1 MDGAATEIRV
11 LLVDDHAI
19 ERQGVRS
26 LLDAQPDIRVVAEA
40 GDGLEALPLISQ
52 CHPDVVVTETIM
64 PRMNGLELTG
74 QLLRRY
80 PDLKVLVLT
89 RNDREDCVL
98 AWSRPAPAGTCSR
111 RSTGLT
117 ARRAARRR
125 RGGRVLSRMV
135 ECVLDDYR
143 QRCATV
149 GAAVCREL
157 TPRELSRPSSSSP
170 RATPIRT
177 SPTCCASASE
187 QIETHRSNIMDKL
200 DLHKV
205 TDLVKYAIREGL
217 VGLDLEA
224 GRACV
229 AFCGAPCPDGCAP
242 GRRASDIQDC
252 GPSHFV
258 QIGRGRLSPPAGSV
272 RVVEVVVRGTPAAAR
287 GRAVCQACVYLHEPG
302 ARNEWTVCHPGERR

>member
-1 MDGAATEIRV
+1 VDGAATEIRV

-98 AWSRPAPAGTCSR
+98 RLVQAGAGGYLLKTVD
-111 RSTGLT
+111 RSELLT
-117 ARRAARRR
+117 ALRAVV
-125 RGGRVLSRMV
+125 RGGRVLQPGAL
-135 ECVLDDYR
+135 EAVLDDYL
-143 QRCATV
+143 QRVREPSARRY
-149 GAAVCREL
+149 AVEL
-157 TPRELSRPSSSSP
+157 TPREREVLKLIAEGNTNQDIADLLCLSRK
-170 RATPIRT
+170 TV
-177 SPTCCASASE
+177 
-187 QIETHRSNIMDKL
+187 ETHRSNIMDKL

-217 VGLDLEA
+217 VGLD
-224 GRACV
+224 
-229 AFCGAPCPDGCAP
+229 
-242 GRRASDIQDC
+242 
-252 GPSHFV
+252 
-258 QIGRGRLSPPAGSV
+258 
-272 RVVEVVVRGTPAAAR
+272 
-287 GRAVCQACVYLHEPG
+287 
-302 ARNEWTVCHPGERR
+302 